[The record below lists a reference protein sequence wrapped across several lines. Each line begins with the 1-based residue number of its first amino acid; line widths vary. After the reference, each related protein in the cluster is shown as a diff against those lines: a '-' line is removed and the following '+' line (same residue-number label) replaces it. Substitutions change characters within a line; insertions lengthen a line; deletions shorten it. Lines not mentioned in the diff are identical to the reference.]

1 MFKATAGCVYM
12 GVSASNSGDRD
23 KQLVPKVKIALVGTY
38 AVGKTS
44 IITRYIRETFS
55 SEYIYTRGGNIH
67 KKFITVYGQKLQIEL
82 IDTGGQDYQKEIAP
96 TLYKVAQGVL
106 IVHDISKPSSFEDVE
121 EWLTSIRQ
129 KTLGDPVIML
139 IGNKND
145 LDPLGKT
152 DDPPAT
158 NKNLTTG
165 LARVSYEQCEEKVHQ
180 EGLLPFYSE
189 VSAKTGMNIDPVFEL
204 LVKEILHKQ
213 NRLLGTIWE
222 PDLGKVDDGRSAAE
236 KPTSKSLT
244 CTIL

>member
-1 MFKATAGCVYM
+1 M
-12 GVSASNSGDRD
+12 GASVSNSGDRD
-23 KQLVPKVKIALVGTY
+23 KQLIRKVRIALVGTY

-55 SEYIYTRGGNIH
+55 SEYIYTRGGNIN

-96 TLYKVAQGVL
+96 TLYKVAQGIL

-121 EWLTSIRQ
+121 EWLTGIRQ

-145 LDPLGKT
+145 LDPQGKT
-152 DDPPAT
+152 DDPPT
-158 NKNLTTG
+158 KNTNLTTG
-165 LARVSYEQCEEKVHQ
+165 LTRVSYEQCEKKVHQ

-213 NRLLGTIWE
+213 HRLLGSIWE
-222 PDLGKVDDGRSAAE
+222 PDLGKDVVGRSAE
-236 KPTSKSLT
+236 DKTSSKSFT